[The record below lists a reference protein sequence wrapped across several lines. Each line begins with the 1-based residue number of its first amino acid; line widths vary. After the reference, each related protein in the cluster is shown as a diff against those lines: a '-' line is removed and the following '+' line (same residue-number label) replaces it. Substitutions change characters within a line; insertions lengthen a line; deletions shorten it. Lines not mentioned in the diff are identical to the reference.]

1 MRKLLGKR
9 GFTLIELLV
18 VIAIIGILAAV
29 VLVSLNSARGKAR
42 DAQRKSDIVNISLAL
57 EMYYD
62 DQTPPAYPTAV
73 QGIAVLAPLYFPQG
87 VPTDPA
93 GGAYPYTAAGAPPT
107 SYTICST
114 LEDSS
119 TWCKP

>member
-42 DAQRKSDIVNISLAL
+42 NAQRQSDIVNISLAL

-62 DQTPPAYPTAV
+62 DQDPPAYPAT
-73 QGIAVLAPLYFPQG
+73 LASLAAQYFPSG
-87 VPTDPA
+87 IPTDPTGTAYTYTPA
-93 GGAYPYTAAGAPPT
+93 GTPLSSYTACA
-107 SYTICST
+107 T

-119 TWCKP
+119 TFCKP

>member
-1 MRKLLGKR
+1 MRNFLSKR

-62 DQTPPAYPTAV
+62 DQSPPQYPAALTA
-73 QGIAVLAPLYFPQG
+73 LDTTYFPSG
-87 VPTDPA
+87 HPTDPGDGSEYTYTPA
-93 GGAYPYTAAGAPPT
+93 GTPPS
-107 SYTICST
+107 SYTVCAT
-114 LEDSS
+114 LEDG
-119 TWCKP
+119 TTTFCKP

>member
-62 DQTPPAYPTAV
+62 DQDPPAYPA
-73 QGIAVLAPLYFPQG
+73 ALASLSPTYFPAG
-87 VPTDPA
+87 VPTDPTGA
-93 GGAYPYTAAGAPPT
+93 AYVYTPSGGPPLNAYTVCA
-107 SYTICST
+107 T